1 MFSTNTICDC
11 SQRIEA
17 FFCKRFVFNLSA
29 SLQWLIKGLFLW
41 KWKSYVW
48 FCHTCIYR
56 NWIFSLDLEYNEGIN
71 SQGKKQ
77 QIKHSRFFSFFFHF
91 FSNYVKIVAK
101 ILVSTR
107 ISIKIFCQTLRRPLC
122 LRVSQNDII

>member
-11 SQRIEA
+11 SQRIEG

-77 QIKHSRFFSFFFHF
+77 QIKHSRCFSFFFIF
-91 FSNYVKIVAK
+91 FQIMSKSLLRFWCPPAFQLKFFGKHCGDHYALELAK
-101 ILVSTR
+101 MT
-107 ISIKIFCQTLRRPLC
+107 
-122 LRVSQNDII
+122 